1 MVKFIETEQE
11 QLRKTVIDMF
21 SLVHTQIERAGEAL
35 MTNDQGIAAQVI
47 VFEHKVNSFDL
58 QINKM
63 IEDYLALY
71 NPVAVDLRFVLAI
84 LQISTDLERIGDYAR
99 SIARFVKDRE
109 GDEID
114 PNLLVDMQLEKITEQ
129 VLSMLNMTQA
139 ALEGESVEIAHNI
152 FEKDRLVNKMR
163 ERATNVLAETLITCQ
178 DSASAKKILHLQD
191 IIRKL
196 ERTGDHIK
204 NIAEEI
210 IFYIDAKVIRH
221 KGKTMKNG

>member
-1 MVKFIETEQE
+1 MVKFIETEQD
-11 QLRKTVIDMF
+11 QLRKTIIEMF
-21 SLVHTQIERAGEAL
+21 SLVHTQMERAGEAL
-35 MTNDQGIAAQVI
+35 MTHDQGVASQVI

-99 SIARFVKDRE
+99 SIARFVKDRID
-109 GDEID
+109 DEIA
-114 PNLLVDMQLEKITEQ
+114 PQLLVDTQLEKIIEQ
-129 VLSMLNMTQA
+129 VLSMLKMTET
-139 ALEGESVEIAHNI
+139 ALDGESAEMAHNV
-152 FEKDRLVNKMR
+152 FEKDRMVNKMR
-163 ERATNVLAETLITCQ
+163 EEATNVLAETLTSCQ

-191 IIRKL
+191 IFRKL

-210 IFYIDAKVIRH
+210 IFYIDAKVLRH
-221 KGKTMKNG
+221 KGKTS

>member
-1 MVKFIETEQE
+1 MVKFIESEQE
-11 QLRKTVIDMF
+11 QLRKTVVEMF
-21 SLVHTQIERAGEAL
+21 TLVYTQIERAGEAL
-35 MTNDQGIAAQVI
+35 MTNDQGTASQVI

-99 SIARFVKDRE
+99 SIARFVKDSA
-109 GDEID
+109 DDAID
-114 PNLLVDMQLEKITEQ
+114 SKLLVDTQLERITEQ
-129 VLSMLNMTQA
+129 VLSMLTMTQA
-139 ALEGESVEIAHNI
+139 ALEGESVEIAHNV
-152 FEKDRLVNKMR
+152 FEKDRLVNKLR
-163 ERATNVLAETLITCQ
+163 AEATNVLAETLISCQ
-178 DSASAKKILHLQD
+178 DSESAKKILHLQD
-191 IIRKL
+191 VIRKL

-210 IFYIDAKVIRH
+210 IFYIDAKVLRH
-221 KGKTMKNG
+221 KGKTIE

>member
-11 QLRKTVIDMF
+11 QLRKTVADMF
-21 SLVHTQIERAGEAL
+21 SLVHTQMERAGEAL
-35 MTNDQGIAAQVI
+35 MTNDQGLAAQVI

-99 SIARFVKDRE
+99 SIARFVKDRQDDAIE
-109 GDEID
+109 

-129 VLSMLNMTQA
+129 VLSKIGRA
-139 ALEGESVEIAHNI
+139 SC
-152 FEKDRLVNKMR
+152 R
-163 ERATNVLAETLITCQ
+163 ERVW
-178 DSASAKKILHLQD
+178 S
-191 IIRKL
+191 
-196 ERTGDHIK
+196 
-204 NIAEEI
+204 
-210 IFYIDAKVIRH
+210 
-221 KGKTMKNG
+221 

>member
-11 QLRKTVIDMF
+11 QLKKTVADMF
-21 SLVHTQIERAGEAL
+21 LLVHTQIERAGEAL

-71 NPVAVDLRFVLAI
+71 NPVAVDLRFILAI

-99 SIARFVKDRE
+99 SIARFVKNRA

-114 PNLLVDMQLEKITEQ
+114 PQLLVDTQLEKIVEQ
-129 VLSMLNMTQA
+129 VLSMLKMTEA
-139 ALEGESVEIAHNI
+139 ALEGESVELAHNV
-152 FEKDRLVNKMR
+152 FEKDRRVNKLR
-163 ERATNVLAETLITCQ
+163 EEATNVLAETLTGCQ
-178 DSASAKKILHLQD
+178 DSESAKKILHLQD
-191 IIRKL
+191 VIRKL

-210 IFYIDAKVIRH
+210 IFYIDAKVLRH
-221 KGKTMKNG
+221 KGKTE

>member
-1 MVKFIETEQE
+1 MVKFIESEQE
-11 QLRKTVIDMF
+11 QLKKTVTEMF
-21 SLVHTQIERAGEAL
+21 SLVHTQMGRAVESL
-35 MTNDQGIAAQVI
+35 MMNDQGVASQVI

-99 SIARFVKDRE
+99 SIARFVKDRAE
-109 GDEID
+109 DEID
-114 PNLLVDMQLEKITEQ
+114 PKLLVDTQLEKIAEQ
-129 VLSMLNMTQA
+129 VLSMLKMTQA
-139 ALEGESVEIAHNI
+139 ALDGESAEMAHNV
-152 FEKDRLVNKMR
+152 FEKDRTVNKMR
-163 ERATNVLAETLITCQ
+163 AAATNVLAETLISCQ
-178 DSASAKKILHLQD
+178 DSASTKKILHLQD
-191 IIRKL
+191 IFKKL

-210 IFYIDAKVIRH
+210 IFYIDAKVLRH
-221 KGKTMKNG
+221 KGKTSE

>member
-1 MVKFIETEQE
+1 MVTFIESEQD
-11 QLRKTVIDMF
+11 QLRKTVSEMF
-21 SLVHTQIERAGEAL
+21 TLVYMQIERAGEAL
-35 MTNDQGIAAQVI
+35 MTNDQGTASQVI

-99 SIARFVKDRE
+99 SIARFVKERADDAIE
-109 GDEID
+109 
-114 PNLLVDMQLEKITEQ
+114 PKLLVDTQLEKITEQ
-129 VLSMLNMTQA
+129 VLSMLKMTQA
-139 ALEGESVEIAHNI
+139 ALEGESAEIAHNV
-152 FEKDRLVNKMR
+152 FEKDCLVNKIR
-163 ERATNVLAETLITCQ
+163 TEATNVLAETLISCQ
-178 DSASAKKILHLQD
+178 DSESAKKILHLQD
-191 IIRKL
+191 VIRKL

-210 IFYIDAKVIRH
+210 IFYIDAKVLRH
-221 KGKTMKNG
+221 KGKTSE

>member
-1 MVKFIETEQE
+1 MKFIESEQD
-11 QLRKTVIDMF
+11 QLKKTALGMF

-35 MTNDQGIAAQVI
+35 MTNDQGIASQVI

-63 IEDYLALY
+63 IEDYIALY
-71 NPVAVDLRFVLAI
+71 NPVAIDLRFVLAI

-99 SIARFVKDRE
+99 SIARFVKNRE
-109 GDEID
+109 EDEID
-114 PNLLVDMQLEKITEQ
+114 PQLLFDTQLEKIIEQ
-129 VLSMLNMTQA
+129 VLSMLKMTQA
-139 ALEGESVEIAHNI
+139 ALDGESVEIAHNV
-152 FEKDRLVNKMR
+152 FEKDRIVNKMQDS
-163 ERATNVLAETLITCQ
+163 ATNTLAETLIICQ

-191 IIRKL
+191 IFRKL

-221 KGKTMKNG
+221 RGKTS